1 MKGNKMN
8 EPKTPI
14 TIQLTMD
21 ELTTV
26 MQALGQVPYATVF
39 QLIQKLQ
46 DQVFPQI
53 EAKDTKK
60 N

>member
-1 MKGNKMN
+1 MKGNTMN
-8 EPKTPI
+8 DPKTPI
-14 TIQLTMD
+14 TLQLTM
-21 ELTTV
+21 EEMTTV

-39 QLIQKLQ
+39 QLVQKIQ
-46 DQVFPQI
+46 DQVVPQI